1 LSELEQIIFSYSS
14 IGISDMDRVKLLNRT
29 DRKYLL
35 EKAELIPLLK
45 NLREEYLV
53 LEINEK
59 RLLRYETIY
68 YDTPGLKLYFMHLY
82 GFGKRFKVRK
92 RFYRD
97 SSTGFFELKTKT
109 NRGKTEKKRIYSL
122 SDQSRLSN
130 EELDLLRSVLPF
142 PPEEL
147 ETGLFTGYNRITLVN
162 KNINERITIDLDLY
176 FSHHETRKDMHNL
189 AIVEVKQDE
198 KQMSSAVKSL
208 RELRRKPGG
217 LSKYCLG
224 LIVTNPHL
232 KFNRFKPL
240 TLKVNKLIRAINS

>member
-1 LSELEQIIFSYSS
+1 
-14 IGISDMDRVKLLNRT
+14 
-29 DRKYLL
+29 
-35 EKAELIPLLK
+35 
-45 NLREEYLV
+45 
-53 LEINEK
+53 
-59 RLLRYETIY
+59 
-68 YDTPGLKLYFMHLY
+68 
-82 GFGKRFKVRK
+82 
-92 RFYRD
+92 
-97 SSTGFFELKTKT
+97 
-109 NRGKTEKKRIYSL
+109 
-122 SDQSRLSN
+122 
-130 EELDLLRSVLPF
+130 VLPF

-224 LIVTNPHL
+224 LIITNPHL